1 MMILSSSSVGE
12 RDCYDICS
20 GYDLCMYKQ
29 KGICTVGRSLLILY
43 IRTRQH
49 STPKI
54 NTTMKIVPTLSHEDD
69 PRDDGMLQK
78 EIERWSRSNTT
89 GTLLSQLGFNIQ
101 QNPEKIDLLAQ
112 QVIRWSWEIQSV
124 QTCSSKP
131 KVTYHPVRTA
141 WLWMEEYGAEIWPQ
155 ESEKRRHLDPSTGF
169 VYLRDRS
176 APSKSQAETSLDIEE
191 NIAEFCFRK
200 GTLHPYNSMFQNVLR
215 YFASVHA
222 GLWHDVDYTVCRDW
236 TAAELMADFL
246 GSEPWV
252 PLDNLLPLYYEGI
265 LSESDG
271 SSGSCDSYYS
281 VCSGSESSAGS
292 KKRPDILDLRPAN
305 TEPSGGLEDPMDD
318 IEG

>member
-1 MMILSSSSVGE
+1 
-12 RDCYDICS
+12 
-20 GYDLCMYKQ
+20 
-29 KGICTVGRSLLILY
+29 
-43 IRTRQH
+43 
-49 STPKI
+49 
-54 NTTMKIVPTLSHEDD
+54 MKIVPTLSHEDD

-78 EIERWSRSNTT
+78 ELERWSRSNTM

-101 QNPEKIDLLAQ
+101 QNSEKIDLLAQ
-112 QVIRWSWEIQSV
+112 QVMRWSWETLSV

-131 KVTYHPVRTA
+131 KLTYHPVRTA
-141 WLWMEEYGAEIWPQ
+141 WLWMEEYGAEIWPE
-155 ESEKRRHLDPSTGF
+155 ESEKRRHLDPSTDY

-176 APSKSQAETSLDIEE
+176 TPGESQVENSLDINE
-191 NIAEFCFRK
+191 NIAEFCFKK
-200 GTLHPYNSMFQNVLR
+200 GTLHPYNSMFQNVL
-215 YFASVHA
+215 
-222 GLWHDVDYTVCRDW
+222 RDW

-292 KKRPDILDLRPAN
+292 KKRPDILELRPAN
-305 TEPSGGLEDPMDD
+305 TKSSSGAEVPLGG

>member
-1 MMILSSSSVGE
+1 
-12 RDCYDICS
+12 
-20 GYDLCMYKQ
+20 
-29 KGICTVGRSLLILY
+29 
-43 IRTRQH
+43 
-49 STPKI
+49 
-54 NTTMKIVPTLSHEDD
+54 MKIVPTFWHEDD
-69 PRDDGMLQK
+69 PQDDAMLQK
-78 EIERWSRSNTT
+78 EIERWSRSNTM
-89 GTLLSQLGFNIQ
+89 GTLLSRLGFSIQ
-101 QNPEKIDLLAQ
+101 QDSEKIHLLAQ
-112 QVIRWSWEIQSV
+112 QVIRWSWEVQSV

-131 KVTYHPVRTA
+131 ILTGHPVRTA
-141 WLWMEEYGAEIWPQ
+141 WLWMEEYGAEIWPK
-155 ESEKRRHLDPSTGF
+155 ESEKRRHLDPSTSF

-176 APSKSQAETSLDIEE
+176 APSESQAETSLDIDE
-191 NIAEFCFRK
+191 NIAGFCFRK

-271 SSGSCDSYYS
+271 SFESCDSD
-281 VCSGSESSAGS
+281 CSACNGSESSAGS
-292 KKRPDILDLRPAN
+292 KKRPDILDVRPAN
-305 TEPSGGLEDPMDD
+305 TISSGGPEISTGG